1 MRCGG
6 VLLVAQSGTMAHVLE
21 SAALMGMRHSRRF
34 GVRHARSVGTARR
47 AQAGVGFPPQ
57 VGGLPPWLRPR
68 RPGTVGGVL
77 LASRRPSLIA
87 GLLSAVA
94 VAAIPSAASAA
105 QRYASPAGAGAGC
118 TSDKPCSLTSAIK
131 IAGLDDELILSPGDY
146 PLTQTVEDP
155 ARITIRGV
163 AAQPRPRL
171 LFSGANQ
178 QGLRLMNG
186 SLLRDVEIEQ
196 AEAADTLTTSG
207 ARVDRV
213 VLKGSASTSCAIIL
227 RDAIVRDSVVV
238 SGLNPICSSPDGPT
252 NTSSLRNVTVI
263 ATQPASPAVNL
274 YGSGDVTFNLT
285 NVIAQ
290 GGPGGPSLYVASDGL
305 GGHGTI
311 SATHSNFA
319 TVQKQGFD
327 IQFVDGG
334 GNQHV
339 APTFVNAAAG
349 DYRQAAGSVTIDSGL
364 NEPLNGAFDVD
375 GELRRIATTDIGAHE
390 FVPVPMVVTGPATG
404 VSAQAATLIGS
415 VTANGVPTSY
425 HFEYGPTTAY
435 GSATPATDPGTGLG
449 ALPVTAA
456 LDGLSPGMTYHY
468 RLVASNKAGVN
479 RGYDQSL
486 TTSSTAPGPSTSSPT
501 PAFAGVRLV
510 STRLTL
516 SGKFITLKL
525 SCPAATV
532 GGCSGRTRLAAKR
545 LTLGKAR
552 FSIAAGD
559 RAKVRVRV
567 TRAGLRRLGGVR
579 RLRGRDVS
587 AAHDGSGASRTSVT
601 RVTIRHRTVT
611 RSAS

>member
-1 MRCGG
+1 
-6 VLLVAQSGTMAHVLE
+6 
-21 SAALMGMRHSRRF
+21 
-34 GVRHARSVGTARR
+34 
-47 AQAGVGFPPQ
+47 
-57 VGGLPPWLRPR
+57 
-68 RPGTVGGVL
+68 VGGVL
-77 LASRRPSLIA
+77 PASRRLPLIA

-118 TSDKPCSLTSAIK
+118 TSDNPCSLTSAIK
-131 IAGLDDELILSPGDY
+131 IAGLDDEVILNPGNY
-146 PLTQTVEDP
+146 PLTETIQDS

-163 AAQPRPRL
+163 AGQPRPRL

-186 SLLRDVEIEQ
+186 SLLRDVEIDQ

-213 VLKGSASTSCAIIL
+213 VLKGSDNTSCAIFL
-227 RDAIVRDSVVV
+227 KNALVRDTVVV
-238 SGLNPICSSPDGPT
+238 SGMNPICASPDGPT

-263 ATQPASPAVNL
+263 ATKPASPAVNL
-274 YGSGDVTFNLT
+274 YASGDVTFNLT

-290 GGPGGPSLYVASDGL
+290 GGPGGAALLVASDGL
-305 GGHGTI
+305 GGHGTMN
-311 SATHSNFA
+311 ATHSNFA
-319 TVQKQGFD
+319 SVQKQGFD

-349 DYRQAAGSVTIDSGL
+349 DYRQAVGSVTIDSGL
-364 NEPLNGAFDVD
+364 NEPLNGAFDVN
-375 GELRRIATTDIGAHE
+375 GELRRIATTDIGAYE
-390 FVPVPMVVTGPATG
+390 FVPVPMVVTGPALG
-404 VSAQAATLIGS
+404 ISARAATLIGS
-415 VTANGVPTSY
+415 VTANGVATSY

-435 GSATPATDPGTGLG
+435 GSATPATDPGPGLG

-456 LDGLSPGMTYHY
+456 LDGLSPGTTYHY
-468 RLVASNKAGVN
+468 RLVAGNKSGVTP
-479 RGYDQSL
+479 GHDQSF
-486 TTSSTAPGPSTSSPT
+486 TTPSATSSSSGSSPA
-501 PAFAGVRLV
+501 PAFAGVKLV
-510 STRLTL
+510 STRLAL
-516 SGKFITLKL
+516 SGRFIVVKL

-559 RAKVRVRV
+559 RARVRVRV
-567 TRAGLRRLGGVR
+567 TLAGLRRLHRVR

-587 AAHDGSGASRTSVT
+587 AAHDGSGASKTGVT
-601 RVTIRHRTVT
+601 RVTIRRRTVT
-611 RSAS
+611 GSSS

>member
-1 MRCGG
+1 M
-6 VLLVAQSGTMAHVLE
+6 
-21 SAALMGMRHSRRF
+21 
-34 GVRHARSVGTARR
+34 
-47 AQAGVGFPPQ
+47 
-57 VGGLPPWLRPR
+57 
-68 RPGTVGGVL
+68 L
-77 LASRRPSLIA
+77 LASRRLPLIA

-118 TSDKPCSLTSAIK
+118 TSEKPCSLTSAIK

-163 AAQPRPRL
+163 AGQPRPRL

-178 QGLRLMNG
+178 QGLRLVNG

-207 ARVDRV
+207 ARIDRV
-213 VLKGSASTSCAIIL
+213 VVKGSVSTSCAIFL
-227 RDAIVRDSVVV
+227 KNAIIRDSVVV
-238 SGLNPICSSPDGPT
+238 SGMDPICSSPDGAT
-252 NTSSLRNVTVI
+252 STSSLRNVTVI
-263 ATQPASPAVNL
+263 ATEQKSPAINL
-274 YGSGDVTFNLT
+274 YASGDVTFNLT

-290 GGPGGPSLYVASDGL
+290 GGPGSHTLLVASDGL

-319 TVQKQGFD
+319 SVEKYGFD

-334 GNQHV
+334 ANQHV
-339 APTFVNAAAG
+339 PPVFVNAAAG

-375 GELRRIATTDIGAHE
+375 GDLRRIATTDIGADE
-390 FVPVPMVVTGPATG
+390 FVPVPLVVTGPATG

-435 GSATPATDPGTGLG
+435 GNATPATDPGTGLG

-456 LDGLSPGMTYHY
+456 LDGLSPGTTYHY

-486 TTSSTAPGPSTSSPT
+486 TTPSTAPGPST

-510 STRLTL
+510 STRLAL

-559 RAKVRVRV
+559 RARVRVRV
-567 TRAGLRRLGGVR
+567 SRAGLRRLHRVR
-579 RLRGRDVS
+579 RLRARDVS

-601 RVTIRHRTVT
+601 RVTIRRRTVT
-611 RSAS
+611 RSSS

>member
-1 MRCGG
+1 M
-6 VLLVAQSGTMAHVLE
+6 
-21 SAALMGMRHSRRF
+21 
-34 GVRHARSVGTARR
+34 
-47 AQAGVGFPPQ
+47 
-57 VGGLPPWLRPR
+57 LP
-68 RPGTVGGVL
+68 
-77 LASRRPSLIA
+77 ASRRLPLIA

-94 VAAIPSAASAA
+94 VAAVPSAASAA
-105 QRYASPAGAGAGC
+105 QRYASPAGGGIGC
-118 TSDKPCSLTSAIK
+118 TPEKPCSLKSAIGV
-131 IAGLDDELILSPGDY
+131 AQLDDEVILNPGKY
-146 PLTQTVEDP
+146 PLTETVEDP

-163 AAQPRPRL
+163 AGQPRPRL
-171 LFSGANQ
+171 LFSGASQ

-186 SLLRDVEIEQ
+186 SLLRDVEIDQ

-213 VLKGSASTSCAIIL
+213 VLKGSASTSCAIFL
-227 RDAIVRDSVVV
+227 KDALVRDSVVV
-238 SGLNPICSSPDGPT
+238 SGMNPICASPDGPT
-252 NTSSLRNVTVI
+252 NTSSLRNLTVI
-263 ATQPASPAVNL
+263 ATEPGSPAINL
-274 YGSGDVTFNLT
+274 YAAGDVTFNLT

-290 GGPGGPSLYVASDGL
+290 GGPGGPTLLVASDGL

-319 TVQKQGFD
+319 SVHKQGFD

-334 GNQHV
+334 GNQQV
-339 APTFVNAAAG
+339 PPTFVNAAAG
-349 DYRQAAGSVTIDSGL
+349 DYRQALGSVTIDSGL

-415 VTANGVPTSY
+415 VTANGVATSY

-435 GSATPATDPGTGLG
+435 GSTTPATDPGTGLG

-456 LDGLSPGMTYHY
+456 LDGLSPGTTYHY
-468 RLVASNKAGVN
+468 RLVAGNKAGVT
-479 RGYDQSL
+479 RGYDKSF
-486 TTSSTAPGPSTSSPT
+486 TTASATSSPSGSS
-501 PAFAGVRLV
+501 PAPGFAGVKLV
-510 STRLTL
+510 SPRLAL

-552 FSIAAGD
+552 FSIAAAD
-559 RAKVRVRV
+559 RVRVRVRV
-567 TRAGLRRLGGVR
+567 TRAGLRRLHRVR
-579 RLRGRDVS
+579 RLHGRDVS
-587 AAHDGSGASRTSVT
+587 AAHDGSGASKTSVT
-601 RVTIRHRTVT
+601 HVTIRRRTVT
-611 RSAS
+611 RSSS